1 MVIKNITIN
10 SFGKLSNYSLDL
22 SDGLNVVYG
31 PNEYGKT
38 TIMEFIKLMFY
49 SRNEKT
55 ATDKLI
61 REKYNPWNESK
72 MSGSIIFE
80 HGGQI
85 YKVQKEISD
94 KYARNDK
101 TVVQNMSVGEVIKL
115 GKDEEVGEYF
125 FGIDVKSFERSSYI
139 KNLGGADFEKPKSL
153 KSSKDTLADKMFS
166 NLLEVGEEEVSQSGV
181 IAKVKEAMRAL
192 KTPTG
197 KGEIRKLDDKI
208 SELELKIND
217 INNFEQGQEDVKKE
231 LESLGALINEQK
243 ALETKIKKFE
253 EYRHIEETQKL
264 IEMVSAKEKIRAEVM
279 NFGVNLDAAEEI
291 FDTLEKY
298 EKDLNEINIKIEN
311 IKNLSESRGKNFTR
325 ISEEE
330 KNRFETLLGKFE
342 SEKKKGEILKYVALD
357 NLSDYKSERFD
368 FGEILKNIGS
378 KLKDTE
384 RLKASKTTELEK
396 SQIKAKKINSGFIF
410 ADGILL
416 MCSVICTFANL
427 LNLFPFVFGLFFC
440 TAIGHLYFFYKS
452 KKETEFLEN
461 EISEKDF
468 EIESLKSGFKAAI
481 ENSKSEAENSLKS
494 AEKEIRALLSEKM
507 CRNRMD
513 FYQSY
518 AKSQEFK
525 DFDVALQNSEN
536 RHREIL
542 DDLKKFLDLTGV
554 KINVDNFYEELSY
567 LKELNSKYVGI
578 NSQIKYKASAINLK
592 TTDLESLKSI
602 SKKHTCFE
610 REFDS
615 VDMDSLRS
623 RFDEL
628 CKMNLHTAYIE
639 TQKKIINI
647 SEDPEKIK
655 AYAEKL
661 RSQKAKMEKYY
672 ECLKISL
679 EAFEEVSDELRKNF
693 NPKLNDRA
701 SEIFKELTGGK
712 YNNVYVQKNY
722 DFIIGGE
729 VMDRYS
735 HYFSSGTIDQAYLA
749 ARIAI
754 SELVSSAKVP
764 LIFDDTLMQ
773 YDDERLKNTI
783 RFLQSYAK
791 ENAVQ
796 SVVFTC
802 HEYMKSIIT

>member
-10 SFGKLSNYSLDL
+10 SFGKLNNYSLDL

-61 REKYNPWNESK
+61 REKYKPWNGSK

-80 HGGQI
+80 HGGQT

-101 TVVQNMSVGEVIKL
+101 TVIQNMSVGEVIKL

-139 KNLGGADFEKPKSL
+139 KNLGGADFETPKSL

-166 NLLEVGEEEVSQSGV
+166 NLLDGGEEEISQSGV

-197 KGEIRKLDDKI
+197 KGEIRKLEDKI

-217 INNFEQGQEDVKKE
+217 INNFEQGQEDVKKD
-231 LESLGALINEQK
+231 LESLGALIKEQK

-264 IEMVSAKEKIRAEVM
+264 IEMVSEKEKIRTEAM
-279 NFGVNLDAAEEI
+279 KFGVNLDGAEEI

-298 EKDLNEINIKIEN
+298 EKDLNEINIKTEN
-311 IKNLSESRGKNFTR
+311 IKNLSESRGKNFKR

-342 SEKKKGEILKYVALD
+342 SEKEKHEIAKYLTLN
-357 NLSDYKSERFD
+357 NLRDYKLNEFD
-368 FGEILKNIGS
+368 FFEPLDNIGS
-378 KLKDTE
+378 KLKDAE

-396 SQIKAKKINSGFIF
+396 SQVKAKKINSGFIF

-416 MCSVICTFANL
+416 MCSVICIFANL
-427 LNLFPFVFGLFFC
+427 LNLFPFVFGGFLC
-440 TAIGHLYFFYKS
+440 ASLAHLYCFYKH
-452 KKETEFLEN
+452 KKTAEALEN
-461 EISEKDF
+461 EISEKDS
-468 EIESLKSGFKAAI
+468 EIEKLMSDFKMRTEKI
-481 ENSKSEAENSLKS
+481 KSEAENNLKS
-494 AEKEIRALLSEKM
+494 TEKEIKKLLDEKM
-507 CRNRMD
+507 CRSRME
-513 FYQSY
+513 FYQTY
-518 AKSQEFK
+518 AKSQKFQ
-525 DFDVALQNSEN
+525 DFEAALRSGEDKLRKIQE
-536 RHREIL
+536 
-542 DDLKKFLDLTGV
+542 DLKKFLNLTGV
-554 KINVDNFYEELSY
+554 KINVDNFLEDLEV
-567 LKELNSKYVGI
+567 LKNLNTKYTHM
-578 NSQIKYKASAINLK
+578 SDQIKYKASAVNLK
-592 TTDLESLKSI
+592 NTDLQSLKSVLKEYSGSDTEFESADI
-602 SKKHTCFE
+602 DNIYSKFA
-610 REFDS
+610 
-615 VDMDSLRS
+615 
-623 RFDEL
+623 EL
-628 CKMNLHTAYIE
+628 EKMNLHSAYIE

-647 SEDPEKIK
+647 SEDPEKLK
-655 AYAEKL
+655 AYAKKL
-661 RSQKAKMEKYY
+661 SLQKGNMEKYY
-672 ECLKISL
+672 ECLKVSL

-693 NPKLNDRA
+693 NPKLNSRA

-712 YNNVYVQKNY
+712 YHNIYIQRNY
-722 DFIIGGE
+722 DFIVGGE

-735 HYFSSGTIDQAYLA
+735 HYFSSGTVDQAYLA

-754 SELVSSAKVP
+754 SELVSGSKVP

-783 RFLQSYAK
+783 KFLQSYAK

-796 SVVFTC
+796 SVIFTC
-802 HEYMKSIIT
+802 HDHIKSIV